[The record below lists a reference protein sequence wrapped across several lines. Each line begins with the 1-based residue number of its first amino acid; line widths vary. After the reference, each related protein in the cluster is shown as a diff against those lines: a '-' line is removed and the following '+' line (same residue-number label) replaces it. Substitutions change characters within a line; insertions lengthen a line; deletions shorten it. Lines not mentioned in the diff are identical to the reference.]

1 MNQTIS
7 DQAKTTGAS
16 AGNAEHRCLACGR
29 VFSCGLEGGGKSCW
43 CMEEPARIAMPQD
56 ADAACYCPQCLE
68 ARLPA
73 AT

>member
-1 MNQTIS
+1 MNQTTTQ
-7 DQAKTTGAS
+7 QAQTSNGAGS
-16 AGNAEHRCLACGR
+16 AGEHRCLACGK
-29 VFSCGLEGGGKSCW
+29 VFSCGLDGGGKSCW